1 MSPTP
6 EPQRVTRRQA
16 LTSFALAAGGA
27 IAATSVRAQPAALSS
42 ATPPPSAPDPAPGGA
57 STAGA
62 AAAAPISVPQYQER
76 AKGMAST
83 SAWEFY
89 DSGCADDVT
98 VRWNREAFTRVR
110 LESRVMVDV
119 EKIDTR
125 IKLLGHELPHPILL
139 APAASH
145 MLVHP
150 EGEVATARGASAAS
164 AIMVLSTNSNRTV
177 EAVAAAATQPLWM
190 QLYVSRDRD
199 IAKELIQRVDAAG
212 YKALCVTV
220 DQPVIYTRDRVV
232 RGGPALPLP
241 NVRRPVAGATASSG
255 GRTRSL
261 TWKDLEWFR
270 SVTKMPII
278 LKGILHPDDAEQA
291 IKAGADAIIVS
302 NHGGRAL
309 DGVAATIDA
318 LPRVAQR
325 VAGRIPIL
333 MDGGIRRGG
342 DIVKALARGANAI
355 LIGRPYLYGLAVNGS
370 EGVRHVVQILRNEL
384 ESAMALTGKTSIAQ
398 IDRSALWPDNP

>member
-1 MSPTP
+1 
-6 EPQRVTRRQA
+6 
-16 LTSFALAAGGA
+16 
-27 IAATSVRAQPAALSS
+27 
-42 ATPPPSAPDPAPGGA
+42 
-57 STAGA
+57 
-62 AAAAPISVPQYQER
+62 
-76 AKGMAST
+76 MASIE
-83 SAWEFY
+83 AWSFY

-98 VRWNREAFTRVR
+98 VRWNREALERVR

-125 IKLLGHELPHPILL
+125 IKLLGHDLPHPILL

-150 EGEVATARGASAAS
+150 EGEVATARGAGAAS
-164 AIMVLSTNSNRTV
+164 AIMVLSSNSNRTV
-177 EAVAAAATQPLWM
+177 EDVAAAATQPLWM

-232 RGGPALPLP
+232 RTATPLPLP
-241 NVRRPVAGATASSG
+241 NVQRPVAGATPTSG

-270 SVTKMPII
+270 SVTKMPIV
-278 LKGILHPDDAEQA
+278 LKGVMHPDDAEQA

-318 LPRVAQR
+318 LPRVTDR
-325 VAGRIPIL
+325 VAGRIPVL

-355 LIGRPYLYGLAVNGS
+355 LVGRPYLYGLAVNGS
-370 EGVRHVVQILRNEL
+370 EGVRHVVQILRTEL
-384 ESAMALTGKTSIAQ
+384 ESAMALTGRTSIAQ
-398 IDRSALWPDNP
+398 IDRSTLWPEKS

>member
-1 MSPTP
+1 M
-6 EPQRVTRRQA
+6 TRRQA

-27 IAATSVRAQPAALSS
+27 LAATEMSAQTPAPAPAAAASI
-42 ATPPPSAPDPAPGGA
+42 PPSPAA
-57 STAGA
+57 AGA
-62 AAAAPISVPQYQER
+62 AAGAPISIPLYQER
-76 AKGMAST
+76 AKGMASIE
-83 SAWEFY
+83 AWSFY

-98 VRWNREAFTRVR
+98 VRWNREALERVR

-125 IKLLGHELPHPILL
+125 IKLLGHDLPHPILL

-150 EGEVATARGASAAS
+150 EGEVATARGAGAAS
-164 AIMVLSTNSNRTV
+164 AIMVLSSNSNRTV
-177 EAVAAAATQPLWM
+177 EDVAAAATQPLWM

-232 RGGPALPLP
+232 RTATPLPLP
-241 NVRRPVAGATASSG
+241 NVQRPVAGATPTSG

-270 SVTKMPII
+270 SVTKMPIV
-278 LKGILHPDDAEQA
+278 LKGVMHPDDAEQA

-318 LPRVAQR
+318 LPRVTDR
-325 VAGRIPIL
+325 VAGRIPVL

-355 LIGRPYLYGLAVNGS
+355 LVGRPYLYGLAVNGS
-370 EGVRHVVQILRNEL
+370 EGVRHVVQILRTEL
-384 ESAMALTGKTSIAQ
+384 ESAMALTGRTSIAQ
-398 IDRSALWPDNP
+398 IDRSTLWPEKS